1 MVFSAIMF
9 DIINSNKCTLYH
21 CPVYCDSSDLNEF
34 DIHIFSSLCLWLV
47 GGCREGFHLLL
58 DILCDDAK
66 NRDISSLFYGM
77 AMKE

>member
-1 MVFSAIMF
+1 MSLISTFFPRCA
-9 DIINSNKCTLYH
+9 
-21 CPVYCDSSDLNEF
+21 CDSLEDVEKDS
-34 DIHIFSSLCLWLV
+34 IWM
-47 GGCREGFHLLL
+47 L